1 MSAQPREMTKY
12 PDYRANYK
20 QDLAVKPSEATL
32 ILQARKRDR
41 DDAIRMKEFLRIA
54 RGIEA

>member
-1 MSAQPREMTKY
+1 MSAQPREMTKD
-12 PDYRANYK
+12 PDYKANYEH
-20 QDLAVKPSEATL
+20 DLAEKPSKATL

-41 DDAIRMKEFLRIA
+41 DDAIRLKEFLRIA